1 LEPVKVLFPFRVGT
15 FLVEIVLFVISIFVP
30 ADNVFCFLFNA
41 AYVAFEIG
49 LLASDVLSTLP
60 KPISLF
66 VTVTFEDK
74 A

>member
-1 LEPVKVLFPFRVGT
+1 LEPVKVLSPLKVGT
-15 FLVEIVLFVISIFVP
+15 FLVEIVLFIISIFVP
-30 ADNVFCFLFNA
+30 ADNVFCFSFNA

-49 LLASDVLSTLP
+49 LSASEVLSTFP